1 MKAGTLRLSQVSQV
15 LCKLISRHGTEMG
28 TRHRRGHNPSHI
40 NVDGTG
46 ILRQLN
52 KIPVEGKQVIKIEHW
67 K

>member
-1 MKAGTLRLSQVSQV
+1 
-15 LCKLISRHGTEMG
+15 MG

-52 KIPVEGKQVIKIEHW
+52 KIPVEGKQVIKI
-67 K
+67 